1 MNMTHL
7 QRVNIEIGFCELVDS
22 ERGGL
27 ATVCICHEH
36 DSFTKG

>member
-7 QRVNIEIGFCELVDS
+7 QRVNIEIGFCVLVDS

-27 ATVCICHEH
+27 AKYCMYM
-36 DSFTKG
+36 S